1 MKKGLKGLIFLLIAV
16 VCVILGV
23 ILIQKSSDF
32 SMYSIF
38 LFAVA
43 FVLIVF
49 GIGDFLYG
57 NNPSKLFESKV
68 KKILNTY
75 DSILVKSTSVP
86 RLDGKNI
93 FLVET
98 IDDLVDAQ
106 LEIRKPICYLKQT
119 ESCSFV
125 LLDDQAAYVYVEKVN
140 EDITSPLE
148 IEIKESRIRGR
159 NIDEMDAEMLRE
171 IERTTI
177 VKLSN
182 KKSYKVSPIRK
193 KDEENKDTSVDK
205 KAVQEPIVPVKEN
218 IPVAPVTPAPVE
230 VTAPTEAPVV
240 EATQA
245 PVVTQMPAVT
255 PAPVVEAPINVEPK
269 VEVDNNQPFI
279 LSSSSLNHNVKKKN
293 EDLDDLEIL

>member
-1 MKKGLKGLIFLLIAV
+1 MKKGLKGFIFLSIAV
-16 VCVILGV
+16 VCVVVGV
-23 ILIQKSSDF
+23 LFIQKS
-32 SMYSIF
+32 MTEYSIF

-49 GIGDFLYG
+49 GIGDLLYG
-57 NNPSKLFESKV
+57 NNPTKLFESKV
-68 KKILNTY
+68 KRILNTY

-140 EDITSPLE
+140 EEITSPIE
-148 IEIKESRIRGR
+148 IEIKESRIRGK

-193 KDEENKDTSVDK
+193 KEELKDNSSQSVEGNGTP
-205 KAVQEPIVPVKEN
+205 VTTTEQPVPTET
-218 IPVAPVTPAPVE
+218 VAPVEVPTSVETPAPVE
-230 VTAPTEAPVV
+230 VV
-240 EATQA
+240 E
-245 PVVTQMPAVT
+245 T
-255 PAPVVEAPINVEPK
+255 PAPVTQEVAPVEVAPTPEVVVEEKK
-269 VEVDNNQPFI
+269 VEEDNSQPFI
-279 LSSSSLNHNVKKKN
+279 LNSSSLNKSVKKQK
-293 EDLDDLEIL
+293 EELDDLEIL